1 MSLFYKHEWDEEN
14 KELTLYINQTVAF
27 SEFASELL
35 PRNLKNNNAKNT
47 LLEAAKEYV
56 QTNIG
61 SFNQISTYRIKFQNF
76 LVAVLPKNKVANSNE
91 TTGNN
96 ESFQYTDYVYYIV
109 QDSEKL
115 KEICNLLN
123 VKEETIRAY
132 NGLTEDNISSGMKL
146 KIPVY
151 HHTVVTADSLH
162 RIAQKYNVSKESIR
176 VINNFSTDCL
186 SLGQQI
192 VIPKP
197 I

>member
-1 MSLFYKHEWDEEN
+1 MNLFYKHEWDEEN

-56 QTNIG
+56 QSNIG
-61 SFNQISTYRIKFQNF
+61 SLNQVSTYRIKFQNF

-91 TTGNN
+91 TSGNTDSFQNN
-96 ESFQYTDYVYYIV
+96 EYIYYIV
-109 QDSEKL
+109 QDNETL
-115 KEICNLLN
+115 KGICNFLN
-123 VKEETIRAY
+123 VKVETIRGY
-132 NGLTEDNISSGMKL
+132 NGLKEDDIYTGMKL